1 MKQIIMDVLKDMSND
16 QINLASEAARETVS
30 SLISAALKA
39 QGYNNRNKVNSYL
52 TTDLSEE
59 EQKARETWVC
69 SICGEN
75 TYDVDYEYIG
85 SCTNHL
91 GCELKV
97 EMREKNWL
105 QKKHEDKVFGKP
117 GKWRED
123 IQNHWPYD
131 EKGNLLPNV
140 TTTRKL

>member
-1 MKQIIMDVLKDMSND
+1 MDVLKDMSND